1 MANGVG
7 FVKSCLKDRADAI
20 EEFALRSEGF
30 RDLCDDFEIANNEKV
45 RRERS
50 TAPERDERLAEYRE
64 LIDSMRAEIEQTLD
78 RPAVFPF
85 KPPRR

>member
-7 FVKSCLKDRADAI
+7 FVKSCLKDRVDAI
-20 EEFALRSEGF
+20 DEFALRSEGF
-30 RDLCDDFEIANNEKV
+30 RDLCDDFEIANEKV
-45 RRERS
+45 RWERS
-50 TAPERDERLAEYRE
+50 TAPERGERLAEYRE

-78 RPAVFPF
+78 RAAVVPF

>member
-7 FVKSCLKDRADAI
+7 FVKGCLQDRADAI

-45 RRERS
+45 RWERS
-50 TAPERDERLAEYRE
+50 TAPERDDRLAEYRE
-64 LIDSMRAEIEQTLD
+64 LIESMRAEIEQTLD
-78 RPAVFPF
+78 RATVVSF